1 MERTQ
6 GDVNG
11 EALPLVYLEYGPR
24 QPAPVS
30 EKPPLLLLLHGV
42 GANERDLFPLAS
54 ELDPRLHILSLR
66 APLTRGPNSYAWFS
80 VAFLPTGFKI
90 APEQL
95 DASRERVIAF
105 IHAAIK
111 RYDADPER
119 VYLLG
124 FSQGAI
130 MSLTVALTEPE
141 LLAGVIAL
149 SGRIPP
155 EVEPEMVAPERTAG
169 LPLFLAHGRQDSV
182 IPYEWAER
190 AQPILERQGVAL
202 EYRAY
207 DMDHQIGAQTLADLT
222 EWLSAHLDA
231 PRREGSEGAQSS
243 R

>member
-1 MERTQ
+1 MDGSQDDEKNET
-6 GDVNG
+6 
-11 EALPLVYLEYGPR
+11 LPLIYLEYEPR
-24 QPAPVS
+24 QGAPGGK
-30 EKPPLLLLLHGV
+30 KPPLLLMLHGV
-42 GANERDLFPLAS
+42 GANERDLLPLAP

-66 APLTRGPNSYAWFS
+66 APLTRGPNSYAWFT

-95 DASRERVIAF
+95 DASRKRVVEF
-105 IHAAIK
+105 IRAAVK
-111 RYDADPER
+111 RYDADLER

-155 EVEPEMVAPERTAG
+155 EVEPWIVAPERTAG
-169 LPLFLAHGRQDSV
+169 LPVFLAHGREDSV

-190 AQPILERQGVAL
+190 ARPILERQRVAL
-202 EYRAY
+202 EYHAY
-207 DMDHQIGAQTLADLT
+207 DMEHQIGAQTLADLT
-222 EWLSAHLDA
+222 AWLTAHLDA
-231 PRREGSEGAQSS
+231 PRRAGQVDTQ
-243 R
+243 

>member
-1 MERTQ
+1 MGGTS
-6 GDVNG
+6 GG
-11 EALPLVYLEYGPR
+11 EKDDALPLVYLEYGPQ
-24 QPAPVS
+24 QPAP
-30 EKPPLLLLLHGV
+30 EGKKPPLLLMLHGV

-54 ELDPRLHILSLR
+54 ELDPRLQILSLR
-66 APLTRGPNSYAWFS
+66 APLTRGPNSYAWFT

-95 DASRERVIAF
+95 DASRQRVIEF
-105 IHAAIK
+105 IHAAVK

-130 MSLTVALTEPE
+130 TSLAVALTEPE

-155 EVEPEMVAPERTAG
+155 EAEPWIVAPERTVG
-169 LPLFLAHGRQDSV
+169 LPIFLAHGRQDSV

-190 AQPILERQGVAL
+190 AKPILERQWVAL
-202 EYRAY
+202 EYHAY
-207 DMDHQIGAQTLADLT
+207 DMDHQIGALTLADLT
-222 EWLSAHLDA
+222 AWLTAHLDA
-231 PRREGSEGAQSS
+231 PRREG
-243 R
+243 